1 MLPIQRGTLPL
12 KTKRHHTPLT
22 LCNRSIRRKMCPNSP
37 SWRRARLWSRCSKK
51 RHTADRR
58 VHLNRMSNLC
68 IKRKIKRCMKSQ
80 VQRVTKKLLRRSSS
94 NSISRDN
101 RRSKGIMIS
110 STIKLSSI
118 IKTRK
123 QPTTI
128 VTTSKRRGTT
138 QSKVRIMD
146 SMIYSMTQYIS
157 KIIIIIKLKS
167 TKKTNTVA
175 ISMRERLKWRK
186 RIGNNKTKVT
196 TTRSIITRNTNNKII
211 NIIRIASINK
221 KALDI
226 KNTTEITTITRTKTS
241 NVIKNTEIIAM

>member
-1 MLPIQRGTLPL
+1 M
-12 KTKRHHTPLT
+12 
-22 LCNRSIRRKMCPNSP
+22 
-37 SWRRARLWSRCSKK
+37 
-51 RHTADRR
+51 
-58 VHLNRMSNLC
+58 HLNRMSNLC

-175 ISMRERLKWRK
+175 ISMRERLK
-186 RIGNNKTKVT
+186 
-196 TTRSIITRNTNNKII
+196 
-211 NIIRIASINK
+211 
-221 KALDI
+221 
-226 KNTTEITTITRTKTS
+226 
-241 NVIKNTEIIAM
+241 